1 MPRLV
6 YKISSELTSLIVRRD
21 WPDWPEPAPEK
32 DDRSAPS
39 FILPAPPTEND
50 LENACGNG
58 RTDEPDAAD
67 ADVFIMAAVAADEST
82 GGVAVCGR
90 PAAAAAEVFPAFP
103 FGVEVVIN
111 RQLALAEDELRRG
124 SDTKNSNS
132 WLSQHFTYS
141 PHSLYNLHVDGDN
154 TFSKIYATAQ
164 NQT

>member
-1 MPRLV
+1 MFTTFNKTRS
-6 YKISSELTSLIVRRD
+6 KLTSLIVSRD

-32 DDRSAPS
+32 DDRSALS
-39 FILPAPPTEND
+39 LILPAPPTEND

-58 RTDEPDAAD
+58 RTEEPDAAD
-67 ADVFIMAAVAADEST
+67 ADVFIMAAVEADEST
-82 GGVAVCGR
+82 GGVAVCAR
-90 PAAAAAEVFPAFP
+90 PAAAAAALPAFP

-141 PHSLYNLHVDGDN
+141 HVRNKRPGSLIN
-154 TFSKIYATAQ
+154 F
-164 NQT
+164 